1 MFRRY
6 NVCRG
11 KQLSFGAAAGF
22 LHCDIEY
29 RLLFVQFIME
39 TLPYMTN
46 IQLTSTDRQLL
57 LYDIFRCCEQISYEE
72 ITVRL
77 PVGKKMIQRDIG
89 ALTDA
94 GLICVKYSR
103 KAKAYFHSE
112 QPPVF
117 CKDAKGKR
125 YAHLKKIKRIATLMT
140 ELETDE
146 NSCYEDDG
154 DDYDSCKKCYYE
166 LVPDANEKM
175 RQRDFVQLNRIG
187 YRIRYDNTE
196 RRYKMWSGV
205 ELREDFGVYRE
216 NGKLMRHMD
225 SRYDLW

>member
-1 MFRRY
+1 
-6 NVCRG
+6 
-11 KQLSFGAAAGF
+11 
-22 LHCDIEY
+22 
-29 RLLFVQFIME
+29 
-39 TLPYMTN
+39 MTN

-57 LYDIFRCCEQISYEE
+57 LYDIFRCCEQVSYEE
-72 ITVRL
+72 IIVRL
-77 PVGKKMIQRDIG
+77 PVGKKMIQRDVG
-89 ALTDA
+89 TLTDA

-103 KAKAYFHSE
+103 KAKAYIDSG
-112 QPPVF
+112 QQPVF
-117 CKDAKGKR
+117 CEDAKGKR
-125 YAHLKKIKRIATLMT
+125 YTHLKKIKRIATLMT

-154 DDYDSCKKCYYE
+154 DDYNSCKKCYYE

-175 RQRDFVQLNRIG
+175 RQRDFAQLNRIG
-187 YRIRYDNTE
+187 YRISYDNTD

-225 SRYDLW
+225 SQYDLW